1 MVSRPPLSP
10 AVLLRL
16 GLQHQP
22 APPPARLPASRAPS
36 TGSPATCYGEPAC
49 PCMLACPSL
58 SLLGSSSVLACPCR
72 SLIRHA
78 CNPHACPS
86 LSSSRPVNAC
96 MHACMPSRHLTSV
109 VHPRVQ
115 PHQHRLALDG
125 RQELNRRPVREGGA
139 RRLALGRRPMAR
151 VHGSV
156 EGAGSRGS
164 RP

>member
-1 MVSRPPLSP
+1 
-10 AVLLRL
+10 
-16 GLQHQP
+16 
-22 APPPARLPASRAPS
+22 
-36 TGSPATCYGEPAC
+36 
-49 PCMLACPSL
+49 MLACPSL

-125 RQELNRRPVREGGA
+125 RQELNRRPVSEGGA
-139 RRLALGRRPMAR
+139 RRLALGRRTMAR
-151 VHGSV
+151 VPMGQWRGQEV
-156 EGAGSRGS
+156 EGRGIESANAVPQSEPSRGGGAHSEGSPPLIAVRSDS
-164 RP
+164 RGRIPPPADPRGHGR